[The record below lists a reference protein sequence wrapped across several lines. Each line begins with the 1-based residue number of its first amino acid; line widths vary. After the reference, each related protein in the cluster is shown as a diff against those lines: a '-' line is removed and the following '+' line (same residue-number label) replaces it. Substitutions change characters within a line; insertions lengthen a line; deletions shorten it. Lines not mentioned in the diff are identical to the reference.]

1 MSHSAPQSGSLFVV
15 AAPSGAGKSSLVK
28 ALMAQDAALHL
39 SVSFTTRAPRPG
51 ESHGREYFF
60 ASEAEFLERE
70 HQGEFLESARVHGNF
85 YGTSRLVIEEQMR
98 AGHDVLL
105 EIDWQGAQQVRKHFP
120 EAVGIFILPP
130 SIATLQER
138 LRSRGQDADDVIARR
153 VQAAAG
159 EIAHA
164 PEFDYVIINAD
175 FAVAL
180 CQLAA
185 IVEASR
191 CRYSQ
196 QASRNSALF
205 ADYGIHVQM
214 K

>member
-1 MSHSAPQSGSLFVV
+1 MPHSAPSSGSLFVV

-60 ASEAEFLERE
+60 TSESEFIERE
-70 HQGEFLESARVHGNF
+70 SKGEFLESARVHGNF

-175 FAVAL
+175 FAAAL
-180 CQLAA
+180 SQLAA

-191 CRYSQ
+191 CRFSQ

>member
-1 MSHSAPQSGSLFVV
+1 MFVV

-28 ALMAQDAALHL
+28 ALMAQDPTLHL
-39 SVSFTTRAPRPG
+39 SISFTTRAPRPG

-60 ASEAEFLERE
+60 VSEEAFHERE
-70 HQGEFLESARVHGNF
+70 REGEFLESARVHGNF
-85 YGTSRLVIEEQMR
+85 YGTSRRVIQEQMQ

-105 EIDWQGAQQVRKHFP
+105 EIDWQGAHQVRQHFP
-120 EAVGIFILPP
+120 RAVGIFILPP

-138 LRSRGQDADDVIARR
+138 LRSRGQDSEEVIEQR
-153 VQAAAG
+153 VLAAAT

-164 PEFDYVIINAD
+164 PEFDYVIINTK

-180 CQLAA
+180 SQLAA

-191 CRYSQ
+191 CRYPQ

-205 ADYGIHVQM
+205 AAYGIHVPL

>member
-1 MSHSAPQSGSLFVV
+1 MSNSAPQSGSLFVV
-15 AAPSGAGKSSLVK
+15 TAPSGAGKSSLVN

-39 SVSFTTRAPRPG
+39 SVSYTTRAPRPG

-60 ASEAEFLERE
+60 SSETEFLERE
-70 HQGEFLESARVHGNF
+70 RQGEFLESARVHGNF

-105 EIDWQGAQQVRKHFP
+105 EIDWQGAQQVRQHFTD
-120 EAVGIFILPP
+120 AVGIFILPP

-138 LRSRGQDADDVIARR
+138 LRSRGQDTDDVIARR

-164 PEFDYVIINAD
+164 PEFDYAIINAD
-175 FAVAL
+175 FAAAL
-180 CQLAA
+180 SQLAA